1 MEKQGSLFDTELNN
15 SRRTSSGTSSSTRS
29 SVHSASTSVAPA
41 TASATA
47 NTAAPAAASAA
58 ASKAALVAS
67 SAEVGALGSS
77 ASALVD
83 EQAEYDPFAPLAARL
98 RPRNLDEYIGQSHLL
113 SPRQA
118 FTSGY
123 REWPLLLHDLLGAA
137 RCR

>member
-29 SVHSASTSVAPA
+29 SVQPAPAASVAPA

-113 SPRQA
+113 APGKPLRQA
-118 FTSGY
+118 IENG
-123 REWPLLLHDLLGAA
+123 
-137 RCR
+137 RC